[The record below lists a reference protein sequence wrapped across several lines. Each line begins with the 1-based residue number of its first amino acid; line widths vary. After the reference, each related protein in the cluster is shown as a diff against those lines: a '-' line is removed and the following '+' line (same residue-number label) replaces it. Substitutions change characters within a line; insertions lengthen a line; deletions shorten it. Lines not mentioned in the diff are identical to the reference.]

1 LELCKIWRDA
11 YHDRA
16 AVVVVAGDEGH
27 AVGELGGELVGH
39 DVICAI
45 TEKGHQAPLADST
58 SKRTIIRT

>member
-1 LELCKIWRDA
+1 LSEVKTAGAWHLARSACDA

-39 DVICAI
+39 DVICSA
-45 TEKGHQAPLADST
+45 Q
-58 SKRTIIRT
+58 R